1 MDLVKPEV
9 AAEILAAIKSAKR
22 ILLHCHPRADA
33 DSVASVLALKA
44 ALEGLGKTVTAI
56 RGDTPLPEYL
66 AVLPDFAA
74 IQSKNYFE
82 IDPTE
87 FDLFIILD
95 AGQPNRISE
104 LQPVVFPPTL
114 RTIVIDH
121 HATISALSADATR
134 FGEINLLEPRAAA
147 TCELLAELFD
157 VWRLTIT
164 PEIALCLW
172 TGLWGDTG
180 GFRHPNVTPNTL
192 TVAARLV
199 AAVGQPRLSHLI
211 AALEGEEELGQLRFR
226 GLAFSHLE
234 PLFNGQ
240 AILSLVP
247 HQLLLDHQ
255 ITVAD
260 IGGSGVAGL
269 LKTVRG
275 CQVGVLVTEESP
287 GKFKVSFRS
296 RDGERFDVSQAA
308 ARLGGGGHRAA
319 AGVAFAAASAPEA
332 RERVINTLAP
342 LFAAEMVKSN

>member
-1 MDLVKPEV
+1 MDLIKPEV
-9 AAEILAAIKSAKR
+9 AAEVLAAIKSAKR

-33 DSVASVLALKA
+33 DSVAGVLALKA

-95 AGQPNRISE
+95 AGQPERISE

-114 RTIVIDH
+114 RTVVIDH
-121 HATISALSADATR
+121 HVTATR
-134 FGEINLLEPRAAA
+134 FGEINLTEPRAAA
-147 TCELLAELFD
+147 TCELLAELFNI
-157 VWRLTIT
+157 WRLTLT

-172 TGLWGDTG
+172 AGLWGDTG
-180 GFRHPNVTPNTL
+180 GFHHPNVTPNAL
-192 TVAARLV
+192 AVAARLV
-199 AAVGQPRLSHLI
+199 AAAGQPRLSHLI
-211 AALEGEEELGQLRFR
+211 AALEGGLTLGQWRFV
-226 GLAFSHLE
+226 GLALTRAE
-234 PLFNGQ
+234 TLFDGRALLAVLPNDALTG
-240 AILSLVP
+240 ANLVP
-247 HQLLLDHQ
+247 EDFYGGGAAAMLKNTREIL
-255 ITVAD
+255 VA
-260 IGGSGVAGL
+260 A
-269 LKTVRG
+269 
-275 CQVGVLVTEESP
+275 VLTEEAP

-319 AGVAFAAASAPEA
+319 AGATFVAASAPEA

-342 LFAAEMVKSN
+342 LFVLKSN